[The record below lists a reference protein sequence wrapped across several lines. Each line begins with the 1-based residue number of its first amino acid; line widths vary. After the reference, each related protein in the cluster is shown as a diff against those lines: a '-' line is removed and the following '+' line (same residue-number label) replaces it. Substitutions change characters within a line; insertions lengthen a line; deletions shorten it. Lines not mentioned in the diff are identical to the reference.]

1 MQTTYNLNPEAG
13 ELGGLAYVG
22 MPSEILTCDNGA
34 NEVAFGHLV
43 AKTAGSDATVEPFN
57 NPNQDQYGVALL
69 DKTIAIDA
77 VTTLDDAY
85 PAYSK
90 AGVLKSGY
98 VYVKVDQTV
107 TSDDDV
113 YARHSSTL
121 AVQTITFD
129 IDFVSSNSID
139 CTINGDVQ
147 SATVF
152 NTNHNTT
159 IAALATL
166 IQAHEDVLTA
176 SASGRVITVTSV
188 NKDAVTFVI
197 TVTGGAS
204 QAVDTIATTTTGV
217 AGDQGV
223 FRKDADSNK
232 ASLVSNA
239 KFITGAASAGLAIL
253 KVDLL

>member
-1 MQTTYNLNPEAG
+1 VLSLNGEINLESSEAAIIG
-13 ELGGLAYVG
+13 IGIGPGYGAFNLGWKHNFEAYYLSPYTKVG
-22 MPSEILTCDNGA
+22 YSKWYSSSKG
-34 NEVAFGHLV
+34 
-43 AKTAGSDATVEPFN
+43 DAT
-57 NPNQDQYGVALL
+57 DSA
-69 DKTIAIDA
+69 
-77 VTTLDDAY
+77 
-85 PAYSK
+85 
-90 AGVLKSGY
+90 VLKRIYNESELRGGRF
-98 VYVKVDQTV
+98 
-107 TSDDDV
+107 DV
-113 YARHSSTL
+113 
-121 AVQTITFD
+121 
-129 IDFVSSNSID
+129 DFVASNSIA
-139 CTINGDVQ
+139 CTINDDVQ

-232 ASLVSNA
+232 AALVSNA
-239 KFITGAASAGLAIL
+239 KFITGAASGGLAIL
-253 KVDLL
+253 KVNFL